1 MQFYN
6 HGGVPRLVGN
16 WRIGVSSRLEN
27 LKKVGMHMT
36 RRLFRWPLLAVVA
49 FVASIHVAWWLAGDS
64 IVAQGNLADGDSYAH
79 LLRVIRLF
87 ETGGWFDNSLP
98 RANAPYGD
106 SLHWTRLFD
115 VLLIALSM
123 PLAPVL
129 GFGKALYWAGAVIGP
144 ILHVVAAVALVW
156 AVLPILGR
164 PAAHVAGALTA
175 AQAGVMGFATV
186 GHADHHM
193 LFGLLSILALGF
205 VIRAL
210 IASTGHRRAALF
222 AGGFLA
228 MALWVGPEAPI
239 FLALSL
245 LAVGLPWL
253 SGEPG
258 RAETNIYIAIGL
270 TLGLVMALLIERGV
284 AGYGDVEYD
293 RLSIMHLTLAA
304 SLLAFWSAVGA
315 TSRFWSGRHGAVRRL
330 LAALAGVGAI
340 ASAMRLLYPK
350 ILLGPMAEV
359 DPALFPLFERISEYG
374 PLGDV
379 AHFLLFIGG
388 AVFAAPWVVWRA
400 KEEWNRPRRWPWLF
414 IAGGL
419 FVYLTFTVNWIRWS
433 LYAGIFIAI
442 VLADLVDRADAAITA
457 RIGGAKRIPV
467 KVLAIL
473 LLIMGPSAAGIVAVG
488 KEPGAGRRAGGQDAC
503 PLQMMSGFLNRPEW
517 ADRQRTIVASANF
530 GAEILYRTR
539 HGVVAILQH
548 RSGAG
553 ILDGIGILGGGEESE
568 ILSLVRRRA
577 VDLILL
583 CPGSRNDGYFVKGG
597 DEGALYRRL
606 EKGEPPGWLKEIGL
620 PDPLQEKFRL
630 FEVSPTD

>member
-1 MQFYN
+1 MDETPP
-6 HGGVPRLVGN
+6 PRAIERVLG
-16 WRIGVSSRLEN
+16 
-27 LKKVGMHMT
+27 
-36 RRLFRWPLLAVVA
+36 WPLLAVAA
-49 FVASIHVAWWLAGDS
+49 FVVFIHGAWWLAADTVVVNGE
-64 IVAQGNLADGDSYAH
+64 LFDGDSYAH

-98 RANAPYGD
+98 RANVPYGG

-115 VLLIALSM
+115 ALLIALSA
-123 PLAPVL
+123 PLVPAL
-129 GFGKALYWAGAVIGP
+129 GFGKALYWAGVAVGP
-144 ILHVVAAVALVW
+144 ILHVAAAIALVW
-156 AVLPILGR
+156 AALPVLGR
-164 PAAHVAGALTA
+164 ANAHFAGVLTA
-175 AQAGVMGFATV
+175 AQFGILGYATA

-205 VIRAL
+205 AVRAL
-210 IASTGHRRAALF
+210 IVPAGHRRAALF
-222 AGGFLA
+222 AGGLLA
-228 MALWVGPEAPI
+228 LALWVGPEALI
-239 FLALSL
+239 FMALCL
-245 LAVGLPWL
+245 LAAGVAWL
-253 SGEPG
+253 SGERG
-258 RAETNIYIAIGL
+258 GAGKNVHI
-270 TLGLVMALLIERGV
+270 TLGLMLGLALVLLIERGP

-293 RLSIMHLTLAA
+293 RLSIVHLTLAA
-304 SLLAFWSAVGA
+304 LLGLFWSAVRA
-315 TSRFWSGRHGAVRRL
+315 ASRFWSGRHGAVRRL
-330 LAALAGVGAI
+330 SAALAGAGAI
-340 ASAMRLLYPK
+340 AWAMWLLYPK
-350 ILLGPMAEV
+350 VLLGPLGQF
-359 DPALFPLFERISEYG
+359 DPALIYIFDDISEFG
-374 PLGDV
+374 PIEDIPRLLLYLG
-379 AHFLLFIGG
+379 GG
-388 AVFAAPWVVWRA
+388 VFAAPWAAWRA
-400 KEEWNRPRRWPWLF
+400 KEEWNGPRRWPWLL

-597 DEGALYRRL
+597 DKGALYRRL